1 MEYNFKK
8 FEGVN
13 SRSEDRITITKNNS
27 IGFPTKFYND
37 NNIKRFEYVLLF
49 WDIKNKAIGI
59 KFTNEESEKSKFKII
74 HSKIGYGGSITAR
87 SFFRGNNIDPKIY
100 CGRYEWK
107 KEKAEGIGEIFI
119 IELKERAAK

>member
-37 NNIKRFEYVLLF
+37 NNIKRFEYVCYF
-49 WDIKNKAIGI
+49 GI
-59 KFTNEESEKSKFKII
+59 
-74 HSKIGYGGSITAR
+74 
-87 SFFRGNNIDPKIY
+87 
-100 CGRYEWK
+100 
-107 KEKAEGIGEIFI
+107 
-119 IELKERAAK
+119 